1 MKWFWHTMD
10 KTYYIDRVG
19 LVHFDR
25 LSCLRNEYAPNDC
38 TQCIDIC
45 PSKGF
50 EFKQGKLRLNAAT
63 CTQCGAC
70 LGSCPTGAL
79 SLYAFDVDKLE
90 QRITKE
96 SESILTCKENLPC
109 LGAFCASDWISLL
122 LKTHKSFTCKLSF
135 CQECPINT
143 QGKLS
148 KFIERSIDEANRF
161 VAILGENQQIN
172 KTFDVETHTDARRA
186 FLSRWSA
193 KTEKENVTMPLIVPL
208 FTLSLERMKK
218 ALKPYLMEMKNTII
232 EEDFSFIH
240 SKIIEHQTCTNC
252 KECVQFCP
260 THALSYNGDGTK
272 ILFQM
277 GKCIDCGI
285 CEDICKPRAISKT
298 QKPVDLVALSFDK
311 AYVLVEHDL
320 QVCLTCKCAFSY
332 KGGAKICE
340 RCGSFEKEHADMFTL
355 ASEL

>member
-1 MKWFWHTMD
+1 MD

-38 TQCIDIC
+38 THCLDIC

-50 EFKQGKLRLNAAT
+50 EFKQGKLRLNPVT

-79 SLYAFDVDKLE
+79 SLYSFDVGKLE
-90 QRITKE
+90 QRIAKE
-96 SESILTCKENLPC
+96 GESILTCKENLPC
-109 LGAFCASDWISLL
+109 LGAFCASDWISVL
-122 LKTHKSFTCKLSF
+122 LKAHKSFTCKLSF
-135 CQECPINT
+135 CHECSLNT
-143 QGKLS
+143 ESKLS
-148 KFIERSIDEANRF
+148 HFIERSIDEANRF
-161 VAILGENQQIN
+161 VAILGENLHISKAYEPEIQS
-172 KTFDVETHTDARRA
+172 DSRRA
-186 FLSRWSA
+186 FLTRFVPSP
-193 KTEKENVTMPLIVPL
+193 EKENTAFPLIAPL
-208 FTLSLERMKK
+208 STPSLERMKK
-218 ALKPYLMEMKNTII
+218 VLKAYVPEMKNTII

-240 SKIIEHQTCTNC
+240 HKSIEQQSCTNC

-260 THALSYNGDGTK
+260 THALSYNSDSTK
-272 ILFQM
+272 ILFQI

-285 CEDICKPRAISKT
+285 CEDICKPHSISKA
-298 QKPVDLVALSFDK
+298 QKPVDLVAFAFDK
-311 AYVLVEHDL
+311 AHVLIEHDL

-332 KGGAKICE
+332 KGGAKICD
-340 RCGSFEKEHADMFTL
+340 RCGSFEKEHADIFTL